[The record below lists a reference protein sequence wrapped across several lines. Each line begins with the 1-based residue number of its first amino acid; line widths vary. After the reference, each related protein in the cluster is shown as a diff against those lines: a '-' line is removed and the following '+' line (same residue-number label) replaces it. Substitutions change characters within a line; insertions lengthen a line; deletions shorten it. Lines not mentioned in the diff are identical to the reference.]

1 MRATGR
7 RSRTRAGARAG
18 ARAGLVF
25 LAAALVVLSGAGGAG
40 AEGAGPGRSAPDR
53 ALVIAGDTGRTVTLR
68 SGERRF
74 ARLWQLLEPAYTGT
88 ERVPAAWTEG
98 DFPRVRATVVWGMSG
113 VGGWPQTDRSPGG
126 DVAVRRADQLFL
138 AADGTPWVRSDPA
151 PDVPDDDIRW
161 HRVPRSLYEGLDED
175 LFGPLGDAPD
185 AAAAGP
191 REQVRWALWGLGAG
205 LVLGCGGTVLLRA
218 AAARR
223 GAGPPREP
231 RQELI
236 DR

>member
-1 MRATGR
+1 MRATVGR
-7 RSRTRAGARAG
+7 VRARTRAWP
-18 ARAGLVF
+18 VF
-25 LAAALVVLSGAGGAG
+25 LTAVLVVLCGAGGAG
-40 AEGAGPGRSAPDR
+40 AAQDDRHLPGRNAPDR
-53 ALVIAGDTGRTVTLR
+53 ALVVAGDTGRTVALR
-68 SGERRF
+68 SGERDF

-88 ERVPAAWTEG
+88 ERVPAEWMEG
-98 DFPRVRATVVWGMSG
+98 DFPRVRATVVWGISG

-138 AADGTPWVRSDPA
+138 AEDGTPWVRSDPA

-161 HRVPRSLYEGLDED
+161 HRASRSVYERLDGE

-185 AAAAGP
+185 TAAPAP
-191 REQVRWALWGLGAG
+191 RDRARWALWGLAAG
-205 LVLGCGGTVLLRA
+205 LALGCGGTVLLRA